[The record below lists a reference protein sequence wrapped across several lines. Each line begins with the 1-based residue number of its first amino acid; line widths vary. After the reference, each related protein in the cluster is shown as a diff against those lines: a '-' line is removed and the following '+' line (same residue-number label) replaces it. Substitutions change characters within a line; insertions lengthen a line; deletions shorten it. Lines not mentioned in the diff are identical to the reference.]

1 VFRSEKLFPTI
12 HHIHQLIFFMFSFT
26 LASWNNE
33 NQTTIFVN
41 KTANFAKE
49 RKGGPKYAFSGRSW
63 QFVLA
68 GFCNERTDGL
78 LGFSI
83 FCRIH
88 LDFSDAVG

>member
-1 VFRSEKLFPTI
+1 
-12 HHIHQLIFFMFSFT
+12 MFSFK

-63 QFVLA
+63 QFVFA
-68 GFCNERTDGL
+68 GFCNERT
-78 LGFSI
+78 
-83 FCRIH
+83 
-88 LDFSDAVG
+88 VGMLAQATWS